1 MIYQSYDINMIPG
14 GVPVIVQ
21 LSQYDAGT
29 RTLQFTLYKGSE
41 LFTDSGT
48 VTLRGKKPDGNV
60 FEYECTYSNGVA
72 SIVIE
77 EQMTAVAGKVTCELR
92 VTNSGQVV
100 GSANFVMMVEKAPY
114 SQGDVQSDSYI
125 STLEKASSL
134 RRITG
139 RYPEESE
146 LITVNI
152 TTNVWTAVKTFTL
165 PAGKWLITAF
175 GRFSST
181 GSGARGLSVSEDG
194 YSTTIGRCVT
204 AGYAPALITVLEVTR
219 IVEITEDTEYSI
231 YMYAGGSSGPSVIV
245 KWDCVEI
252 L

>member
-72 SIVIE
+72 SIVVN
-77 EQMTAVAGKVTCELR
+77 EQMTPVAGKTLCELR
-92 VTNSGQVV
+92 VTNNGQVV
-100 GSANFVMMVEKAPY
+100 GSANFIMMVEKAPY
-114 SQGDVQSDSYI
+114 TDEDVQSDSYLPVIEKAKSLRTISGEYPDQSSSAAI
-125 STLEKASSL
+125 STGTWQSVA
-134 RRITG
+134 
-139 RYPEESE
+139 
-146 LITVNI
+146 TV
-152 TTNVWTAVKTFTL
+152 TL
-165 PAGKWLITAF
+165 PAGKWLVNLA
-175 GRFSST
+175 GSFSST
-181 GSGARGLSVSEDG
+181 GSGARGLTFSEDG
-194 YSTTIGRCVT
+194 YYTTPGRCT
-204 AGYAPALITVLEVTR
+204 ICGYAPSLKTVLNVTR
-219 IVEITEDTEYSI
+219 VVEIEEETTFRI
-231 YMYAGGSSGPSVIV
+231 GMYAGGSSGPSVNVAWNIY
-245 KWDCVEI
+245 EM